1 MKLPGMSL
9 TSAIALG
16 PDSAPTPQ
24 SRVVNRVLQTTM
36 RRLLEHSESDAG
48 MVRARRI
55 IETAGL
61 AIRVPRG
68 VEVAHQDFGRFGGEW
83 VRARGVDGKRPFLY
97 LHGGGY
103 FFGSPRL
110 FRGFSWRLSA
120 ATRRPVLLPDY
131 RLAPEHTP
139 ADALADAVAAYEFLL
154 ACGHSA
160 DEIVV
165 GGDSAGGHLV
175 LALVHSLKRR
185 GEPLPKAVVAI
196 SPWADLNCAGESIT
210 VNDRTEY
217 MLPAPA
223 MGRLGGSYCGHLA
236 ADDPIHDPVRADYTG
251 FPPLMLVSSSTEA
264 LRDDA
269 RLVARL
275 ASEAGVEVV
284 HQEWNDQVHVFPVL
298 ADFIPEGKAAFRHI
312 AEFLRAR

>member
-1 MKLPGMSL
+1 MNL

-16 PDSAPTPQ
+16 PDSPPTPQ
-24 SRVVNRVLQTTM
+24 SRIVNRILRVTM
-36 RRLLEHSESDAG
+36 RRLLERSEGDAG
-48 MVRARRI
+48 MVRARRS
-55 IETAGL
+55 IEVAGL
-61 AIRVPRG
+61 AVRVPRG
-68 VEVAHQDFGRFGGEW
+68 VRVARQDFGRFGGEW
-83 VRARGVDGKRPFLY
+83 VRAGAVDEQRPFLY

-103 FFGSPRL
+103 FFGGPRL
-110 FRGFSWRLSA
+110 FRGLSWRLSA

-139 ADALADAVAAYEFLL
+139 ADALADALAAFESLVER
-154 ACGHSA
+154 GHSA
-160 DEIVV
+160 HEIVV

-185 GEPLPKAVVAI
+185 GEPLPGAVVAI
-196 SPWADLNCAGESIT
+196 SPWADLTCAGDSIT
-210 VNDRTEY
+210 LNDGTEY

-223 MGRLGGSYCGHLA
+223 MAGLGGSFCGHLA
-236 ADDPIHDPVRADYTG
+236 EDDPIHDPVRADYTG
-251 FPPLMLVSSSTEA
+251 FPPIMLISSSTEA

-284 HQEWNDQVHVFPVL
+284 HQEWNDQAHVFPVL
-298 ADFIPEGKAAFRHI
+298 AEFIPEGKAAFRHV